1 MAMPVVKSPDAFR
14 TISEVSDALELEPH
28 VLRFWESKF
37 AQIKPVKR
45 SGGRRY
51 YRSSDVALLG
61 GIKFLLREQGMTIKG
76 AQRVLRDRGIRYVSA
91 LAEGGDLHL
100 VAGDVDEAT
109 GAEVVLLDGRRADRS
124 APPPPAEPDETDDL
138 PVSMSDQP
146 PHAEGGPVLEAGDNA
161 EAEGVNQGPES
172 EVEAGPDH
180 ADAAPDAAREPAPS
194 AARDGAP
201 RDGAPLSGAAPIP
214 LPAALLEDVAD
225 DTRLRVARRRLR
237 VDPDRVHANRGAVR
251 RQLSRLRDL
260 RARMDAQSA

>member
-91 LAEGGDLHL
+91 LAEGGDLDL

-124 APPPPAEPDETDDL
+124 APLPPAEPDEADDL
-138 PVSMSDQP
+138 PVAMSDQP
-146 PHAEGGPVLEAGDNA
+146 SHDEHGPVMEARDEPDAEGA
-161 EAEGVNQGPES
+161 NQGPES
-172 EVEAGPDH
+172 EDEAGPDR
-180 ADAAPDAAREPAPS
+180 ADAAPDPARESAPS
-194 AARDGAP
+194 AARDDAP
-201 RDGAPLSGAAPIP
+201 RDGAAPIP
-214 LPAALLEDVAD
+214 LPAALMEDVAD
-225 DTRLRVARRRLR
+225 DARLRVARRRLR